1 LRRLIS
7 LALIFFL
14 VEFFDE
20 LHYGIQSA
28 ALPSIRTDLALTYAQ
43 VGLLLGLPK
52 IINTLV
58 EPLIMLL
65 GDSSLRKRLVVGG
78 GLVIVLALLLMAG
91 ASSFPAVLFAF
102 IISFPASGA
111 FVTLSQ
117 ATLMDL
123 NPGRE
128 PHSMARW
135 TVYGSLGNL
144 IGPALLAAAF
154 AIGLG
159 WRLPYLGLAL
169 LALGLALILWRKPF
183 PSRHETGGDH
193 APSLREVP
201 AWMWANLIQALRVG
215 TLLRWVALL
224 ELSDLLLDVF
234 TSYTALY
241 FADVVGLNAAQ
252 TGLVLTL
259 LMLTSLGSD
268 LLLIPLLE
276 RVPGRRVVRTSAAL
290 SIPIFIAFLLAP
302 WVWAKVIL
310 MVGVRLS
317 TIGWY
322 QVMQGEAYAS
332 VPGRSGAVM
341 AVNSLAG
348 LLGGAIVWFVGVAA
362 NQAGLAT
369 AMWLLLAGPLA
380 LVIFVP
386 KPQA

>member
-1 LRRLIS
+1 
-7 LALIFFL
+7 
-14 VEFFDE
+14 
-20 LHYGIQSA
+20 
-28 ALPSIRTDLALTYAQ
+28 
-43 VGLLLGLPK
+43 
-52 IINTLV
+52 LV

-91 ASSFPAVLFAF
+91 ASSFPAVLLAF

-317 TIGWY
+317 TMGWY

-348 LLGGAIVWFVGVAA
+348 LLGGAIIWFVGVAA